1 MTGVNVFTMLFA
13 DELFCWNLAF
23 QIRNVENA
31 EPSDWEIAGR
41 YIGWTAMTIVALV
54 LFIMGLQ

>member
-1 MTGVNVFTMLFA
+1 M
-13 DELFCWNLAF
+13 DELFRWNLAF

-41 YIGWTAMTIVALV
+41 YSGWTGMVIMALV
-54 LFIMGLQ
+54 IFIMGLQ